1 MFEVGIY
8 RVAGILRDVQELRL
22 AFDTGGTGPSLN
34 FYIGCVCVWGGGGGA
49 DVCNWVPSTMLKGWG
64 YTQIVKSLL
73 H

>member
-1 MFEVGIY
+1 MSEVGIY

-34 FYIGCVCVWGGGGGA
+34 FYWGVCVCGGGGGGA
-49 DVCNWVPSTMLKGWG
+49 DVCNWAPSTMLKEWG